1 MARATVSLEER
12 RDRLLTQ
19 PVTRVLFALSWP
31 MTLGL
36 FSVIA
41 INVTDTFYIG
51 RLGGQELAAI
61 GFCFPVIFG
70 MSAMSIGMGNGGA
83 SVVSR
88 AIGAG
93 RQDQARYLIASTMIF
108 VGIFAAII
116 GAVMLQISDSVFL
129 ALGARPELLTL
140 INDFMTI
147 WYIGLPTLVL
157 PIVLNGLIRASGEA
171 MVPSVLMI
179 LAAVIN
185 AAVSPLL
192 IFGLLGC
199 PEMGM
204 KGAAL
209 ATILARLVIT
219 VLALGWL
226 LREKLVSFEA
236 ETFRSFIPCMQQVLR
251 YGMPAFLAQL
261 VAPMGN
267 AVATRLLAD
276 AGPEVVAGFAVGARI
291 EALALIPFF
300 ALQTGITPFIGQN
313 VGARKDD
320 RLQAAERNV
329 WGFSLLWGTAGALIL
344 WCFGGSLAAL
354 FTTDPAIVAS
364 SDAYLEAIA
373 LGLWGSGLLII
384 SIGIF
389 NPLGYPNLAMA
400 MNALRFLGLYAGLSL
415 VAVHVLN
422 AGADRAVFM
431 SASLSYAITGLVA
444 VAFVRA
450 LLRRPNRADLAAP
463 SQPAPETVTASTR

>member
-1 MARATVSLEER
+1 MARATTSIEER

-70 MSAMSIGMGNGGA
+70 MSAMAIGMGNGGA
-83 SVVSR
+83 AVVSR
-88 AIGAG
+88 TIGAG

-108 VGIFAAII
+108 VALFAALLGMIM
-116 GAVMLQISDSVFL
+116 VPISDHIFL
-129 ALGARPELLTL
+129 ALGAPPDLLPL
-140 INDFMTI
+140 INAFMTI

-157 PIVLNGLIRASGEA
+157 PIVFNGLIRASGEA
-171 MVPSVLMI
+171 VVPSVLMV

-192 IFGLLGC
+192 IFGLLGF
-199 PEMGM
+199 PELGM

-209 ATILARLVIT
+209 ATILARLAVT
-219 VLALGWL
+219 VLAIGWL
-226 LREKLVSFEA
+226 LRERLIAFES
-236 ETFRSFIPCMQQVLR
+236 ETLRSFMPCIRQVLR
-251 YGMPAFLAQL
+251 YGAPAFLAQL
-261 VAPMGN
+261 VSPIGS

-276 AGPEVVAGFAVGARI
+276 AGPSLVAGFAVGARI

-313 VGARKDD
+313 VGAGKDQ
-320 RLQAAERNV
+320 RLKKAERNV
-329 WGFSLLWGTAGALIL
+329 WGFSLLWGALGGLVL
-344 WCFGGSLAAL
+344 WSFGEDLGSI
-354 FTTDPAIVAS
+354 FTGDPAIAAS
-364 SDAYLEAIA
+364 TDAYLEAVA
-373 LGLWGSGLLII
+373 MGLWGAGLLIV

-389 NPLGYPNLAMA
+389 NPLGYPNLALA
-400 MNALRFLGLYAGLSL
+400 MNALRFIGLYAGLSL
-415 VAVHVLN
+415 IAVN
-422 AGADRAVFM
+422 GFGIATDRAVFTAAWV
-431 SASLSYAITGLVA
+431 SFILAGLVSA
-444 VAFVRA
+444 VLIR
-450 LLRRPNRADLAAP
+450 LLLQRPNRSDLP
-463 SQPAPETVTASTR
+463 STQQPAATVTASSR